1 MQHNRMS
8 VGECLL
14 PVSFCSTTTT
24 ADPVLPAALCVIQ
37 TQANR
42 FSGLQED
49 HALGGAA
56 IDHGTHLIAGHQLG
70 SFTSLLGKEQGFFAL
85 GHACVHDAAEHQVL
99 AVIEQLEECDDV
111 LSVEHIIVAVA
122 VADLLGD
129 QTGANFAAILRT
141 RLMFNSCW

>member
-1 MQHNRMS
+1 MS

-24 ADPVLPAALCVIQ
+24 ADPVFPAELCVIQ

-42 FSGLQED
+42 FSGLQEG
-49 HALGGAA
+49 HALGVASV
-56 IDHGTHLIAGHQLG
+56 DLCTHLIAGCQRG
-70 SFTSLLGKEQGFFAL
+70 GFPSLLGKEQGFFAL

-111 LSVEHIIVAVA
+111 LSVEHIVVTVA
-122 VADLLGD
+122 VADLRGD